1 MKVAYILNSTQMQ
14 NGATKSFMTLL
25 ESAVDA
31 GVTPTVVLPDK
42 GKLYGELASRGI
54 DTMILKY
61 RPAVYPWLDTVS
73 DYLLFAPRLLGRLYL
88 NHKAAARLAGRLGEK
103 GVDIIHT
110 NVSVID
116 VGFMAAR
123 KLGVPHIYHIRE
135 YADRDFNMAYYPCR
149 RRFTK
154 RLLSP
159 DSYSI
164 CITNDIRRHNRM
176 QGNPRSVV
184 IYNGI
189 RTAARQE
196 ENACRRGGFFLFAGR
211 LEPAKGLDILMQGYA
226 SYCGRCGG
234 EPLPLYLAGNFG
246 SGEARRKLE
255 REIEEGG
262 ITGKVKFLGV
272 RADIEDVMRQARAI
286 VIPSRFEAFGRCMPE
301 AMLCGCLAIARNTGG
316 TLEQLENGKRLTG
329 RDIALRFDT
338 AEQLA
343 DMLAEAERMPDEE
356 YRSITSV
363 ARETVRTLYSSENYA
378 SSILSFYRKILSS
391 DACDGK

>member
-1 MKVAYILNSTQMQ
+1 
-14 NGATKSFMTLL
+14 
-25 ESAVDA
+25 
-31 GVTPTVVLPDK
+31 
-42 GKLYGELASRGI
+42 
-54 DTMILKY
+54 
-61 RPAVYPWLDTVS
+61 
-73 DYLLFAPRLLGRLYL
+73 
-88 NHKAAARLAGRLGEK
+88 
-103 GVDIIHT
+103 
-110 NVSVID
+110 
-116 VGFMAAR
+116 
-123 KLGVPHIYHIRE
+123 
-135 YADRDFNMAYYPCR
+135 
-149 RRFTK
+149 
-154 RLLSP
+154 
-159 DSYSI
+159 
-164 CITNDIRRHNRM
+164 
-176 QGNPRSVV
+176 
-184 IYNGI
+184 
-189 RTAARQE
+189 
-196 ENACRRGGFFLFAGR
+196 
-211 LEPAKGLDILMQGYA
+211 MQGYA

-391 DACDGK
+391 AACDGK